1 RESLYVGY
9 RYYDSVGQEV
19 LFPFGH
25 GLSYTTF
32 EYGDLRL
39 STDRMKD
46 TDSVAVTLSVT
57 NSGPVAGKEIV
68 QLYVR
73 DVRSTVFRPDKEL
86 KGFEKVAL
94 QPGETADVTIELGRR
109 AFAFYDPGAGDWVV
123 EAGKFEILIGASA
136 ADIRLQGTVEVESAQ
151 RVSALREPAVYHHF
165 AKGEAVGKADFER
178 LLGRPVPPNEA
189 AKKGTYTMNTPIGDL
204 KDSIVGRRLY
214 SYLEGQ
220 MAKMVEGQEDT
231 PTGVLMM
238 AVAREMPLRG
248 ILMMGDGSI
257 SREIL
262 DGLIDLTNGKY
273 VHGAEELLR
282 GMVGGRR

>member
-1 RESLYVGY
+1 
-9 RYYDSVGQEV
+9 
-19 LFPFGH
+19 
-25 GLSYTTF
+25 
-32 EYGDLRL
+32 
-39 STDRMKD
+39 
-46 TDSVAVTLSVT
+46 
-57 NSGPVAGKEIV
+57 
-68 QLYVR
+68 
-73 DVRSTVFRPDKEL
+73 
-86 KGFEKVAL
+86 
-94 QPGETADVTIELGRR
+94 
-109 AFAFYDPGAGDWVV
+109 
-123 EAGKFEILIGASA
+123 
-136 ADIRLQGTVEVESAQ
+136 
-151 RVSALREPAVYHHF
+151 
-165 AKGEAVGKADFER
+165 
-178 LLGRPVPPNEA
+178 
-189 AKKGTYTMNTPIGDL
+189 L
-204 KDSIVGRRLY
+204 KDSTVGRRLY